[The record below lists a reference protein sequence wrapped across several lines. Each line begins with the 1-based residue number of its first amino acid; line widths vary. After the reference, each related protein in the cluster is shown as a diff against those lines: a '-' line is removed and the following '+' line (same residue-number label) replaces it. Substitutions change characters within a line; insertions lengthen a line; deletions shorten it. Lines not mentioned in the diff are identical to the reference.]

1 MRRATLIFCLAL
13 AGCTQF
19 PDLDGTVAPDLE
31 QADFPD
37 FLPTDQLRAGA
48 ATSATDPG
56 ETTAAPDARIRA
68 GARSR
73 AAALQRR
80 RIVDEADQ
88 TRLEGARN

>member
-56 ETTAAPDARIRA
+56 KTTAALDARIA
-68 GARSR
+68 ALRSR